1 MILLFKVGYLS
12 LDGRQRFKYVFYTIM
27 GAGLA
32 VLELI
37 GIGLSALIGVLLMSE
52 FLEIKVSTIVSKVLE
67 ALRIVNGDEFSRLF
81 FLVFISLILLILK
94 SLLSLLLSKRLFRF
108 LTQIESNE
116 IESITKKIF
125 NSPFEK
131 VSKYQKY
138 EIADTLTRGLSA
150 AISNLLGQWQIVLS
164 EIFLVLLIFSTL
176 LYLNPIFS
184 AMVALYFMVI
194 VYGINK
200 HLHSRVDSTNRNLTK
215 LRVTS
220 VETITNFLKL
230 YREFKVYRRIDFATN
245 GISRVTTSFSDQ
257 YSRDMWMQMIPKYAL
272 ELAVLAGVFVI
283 LVIGN
288 LFQDTNDLIL
298 IIFLF
303 FAAGTRLLPS
313 IMRIQA
319 AMYTLKGHEHLAK
332 GFFEMRNFFSNHE
345 IKAVSLSEN
354 SQKPAEKI
362 KEILF
367 SKVVYSYSDGN
378 FSCELDFSVPFGNK
392 IAIVGSSGAGKSTLA
407 DLIMGIV
414 EPDSGEILIAG
425 MTLTEWLANSD
436 SRIAYVPQETILIDG
451 DVFDNI
457 AIGVDRNLID
467 FEFAKE
473 LLADLGLNHLIY
485 RDKSGM
491 NADVSDLSLSG
502 GERQRIGIARAL
514 YSRPIFIVMDEST
527 SSLDADSEQIALDAL
542 NGLDKS
548 VTLLV
553 IAHRLSSIR
562 DFDTLIYLE
571 SGRVSGI
578 GTFDSLRSSIK
589 QFDYQASLLGL

>member
-1 MILLFKVGYLS
+1 MILLLKVGYLS
-12 LDGRQRFKYVFYTIM
+12 LDKTQKFKYVVYTIM

-37 GIGLSALIGVLLMSE
+37 GVGLSALIGVLLMSE
-52 FLEIKVSTIVSKVLE
+52 FLEIKVPNLVSKVLE
-67 ALRIVNGDEFSRLF
+67 VLKFVNGDEFSRLF

-94 SLLSLLLSKRLFRF
+94 SLLSLFLSKRLFKF

-125 NSPFEK
+125 DSHYEK
-131 VSKYQKY
+131 ISRYPTY

-176 LYLNPIFS
+176 FYLNPIFS
-184 AMVALYFMVI
+184 ALVALYFMVVI
-194 VYGINK
+194 YGINK
-200 HLHSRVDSTNRNLTK
+200 PLHSKVDSTNRYLTR
-215 LRVTS
+215 LRVNS

-230 YREFKVYRRIDFATN
+230 YREFKVYRRIDFATK
-245 GISRVTTSFSDQ
+245 GISRVTTSFSNQ

-272 ELAVLAGVFVI
+272 ELVVFAGVLVI

-288 LFQDTNDLIL
+288 LFQNGSDLIV

-303 FAAGTRLLPS
+303 FAAGARLIPS

-332 GFFEMRNFFSNHE
+332 GFFEMRNFFSNYG
-345 IKAVSLSEN
+345 IKVASLSEN
-354 SQKPAEKI
+354 SKKSPEKM

-367 SKVVYSYSDGN
+367 SKVVYSYPDSD
-378 FSCELDFSVPFGNK
+378 FSCELDFSVPLGDK

-414 EPDSGEILIAG
+414 QPDSGEILIAG
-425 MTLTEWLANSD
+425 VTLTEWLANSD

-451 DVFDNI
+451 DVYDNI
-457 AIGVDRNLID
+457 AIGVDRDLID
-467 FEFAKE
+467 FDFAKE
-473 LLADLGLNHLIY
+473 LLADLGLNHLIHGD
-485 RDKSGM
+485 RSEIKGE
-491 NADVSDLSLSG
+491 VSDLSLSG

-527 SSLDADSEQIALDAL
+527 SSLDADSEQIVLDTL
-542 NGLDKS
+542 NGLGKS

-571 SGRVSGI
+571 SGQVSGI
-578 GTFDSLRSSIK
+578 GSFDFLRSSIK
-589 QFDYQASLLGL
+589 QFDYQAGLLGL

>member
-1 MILLFKVGYLS
+1 MILLLKVGFLS
-12 LDGRQRFKYVFYTIM
+12 LDRTQRFKYIFFTIM

-37 GIGLSALIGVLLMSE
+37 GVGLSALIGVLLMSE
-52 FLEIKVSTIVSKVLE
+52 FLEIEVPILVSKVLGS
-67 ALRIVNGDEFSRLF
+67 LKIVNGDEFSRLF

-94 SLLSLLLSKRLFRF
+94 SLLSLLLSRRLFRF

-116 IESITKKIF
+116 IESISKKIF
-125 NSPFEK
+125 NSQYEK
-131 VSKYQKY
+131 VSKYQTY

-184 AMVALYFMVI
+184 TMVALYFMVVI
-194 VYGINK
+194 YGINK
-200 HLHSRVDSTNRNLTK
+200 HLHSKVDSTNRYLTK

-230 YREFKVYRRIDFATN
+230 YREFKVYRRIDFATK

-257 YSRDMWMQMIPKYAL
+257 YARDMWMQMIPKYAL
-272 ELAVLAGVFVI
+272 ELAVLSGVFVI

-288 LFQDTNDLIL
+288 LFQDTNELIL

-303 FAAGTRLLPS
+303 FAAGARLLPS

-332 GFFEMRNFFSNHE
+332 GFFEMRNFFSYHE
-345 IKAVSLSEN
+345 IKTVSLTEN
-354 SQKPAEKI
+354 SQKSAEMI

-367 SKVVYSYSDGN
+367 SKVVYTYADGN
-378 FSCELDFSVPFGNK
+378 FSCELDFSVPLGNK

-414 EPDSGEILIAG
+414 QPDSGEILIADIS
-425 MTLTEWLANSD
+425 LTEWLANSD

-457 AIGVDRNLID
+457 AIGVSRNLID
-467 FEFAKE
+467 FDFAKE
-473 LLADLGLNHLIY
+473 LLADLGLNHLIH
-485 RDKSGM
+485 RDKSGI

-542 NGLDKS
+542 NRLDNS

-571 SGRVSGI
+571 SGQVSGI

-589 QFDYQASLLGL
+589 QFDYQAGLLGL

>member
-1 MILLFKVGYLS
+1 MILLLKVGYLS
-12 LDGRQRFKYVFYTIM
+12 LDRTQRFKYFVYTVM

-37 GIGLSALIGVLLMSE
+37 GVGLSALIGVLLMSE
-52 FLEIKVSTIVSKVLE
+52 FLEIKVPILVSKVLE
-67 ALRIVNGDEFSRLF
+67 VLKFVNGDEFSRLF

-94 SLLSLLLSKRLFRF
+94 SLLSLFLSKRLFRF

-125 NSPFEK
+125 DSHYEK
-131 VSKYQKY
+131 ISKYQTY

-184 AMVALYFMVI
+184 SLVALYFMVVI
-194 VYGINK
+194 YGINK
-200 HLHSRVDSTNRNLTK
+200 LLHSKVDSTNRYLTR
-215 LRVTS
+215 LRVNS

-230 YREFKVYRRIDFATN
+230 YREFKVYRRIDFATK
-245 GISRVTTSFSDQ
+245 GISRVTTSFSHQ

-283 LVIGN
+283 LLIGN
-288 LFQDTNDLIL
+288 LFQDTSDLIV

-303 FAAGTRLLPS
+303 FAAGARLLPS

-332 GFFEMRNFFSNHE
+332 GFFEMRNFFSNHG
-345 IKAVSLSEN
+345 IKVASLSEN
-354 SQKPAEKI
+354 SKKSPEKM

-367 SKVVYSYSDGN
+367 SKVVYSYPDSD
-378 FSCELDFSVPFGNK
+378 FSCELDFSVPLGDK

-414 EPDSGEILIAG
+414 QPDSGEILIAG
-425 MTLTEWLANSD
+425 MTLTEWLSNSD

-451 DVFDNI
+451 DVYDNI
-457 AIGVDRNLID
+457 AIGVDRDLID
-467 FEFAKE
+467 FDFAKE
-473 LLADLGLNHLIY
+473 LLADLGLNHLIQ
-485 RDKSGM
+485 RDRNEMKVE
-491 NADVSDLSLSG
+491 VSDLSLSG

-571 SGRVSGI
+571 SGQVSGI
-578 GTFDSLRSSIK
+578 GSFDSLRSSIK
-589 QFDYQASLLGL
+589 QFDYQAGLLGL